1 MLPAALAVAAA
12 LLLAG
17 CGGAGPGSGSADE
30 ERPGPGPVGASPTG
44 PPSAAAPPAAVPS
57 AAAPSAAAPP
67 DSAPSAAAPPA
78 GAERRADGAQL
89 LYRAGGGRSAQNPA
103 FSPDGRSVLLTE
115 FSGGYNKGAAAL
127 GVLPL
132 DGGAPRTV
140 LADPDRAAVNLPGA
154 SWNAAADAFAF
165 ATDRESGHDEIWLMR
180 PGGAPERVTGHADAS
195 GYSEPSFS
203 PDGEWIVFQQSREP
217 EHAAVPGDAAEQQ
230 DSLWKV
236 RRGGGAPVLLVDGRG
251 TGTDNR
257 QPNWSPTGDR
267 IVFQRRSAG
276 REDWSLWTVD
286 PDGGGLRQVT
296 GSPGEHT
303 DPSWSPDGRFLVFS
317 STLGDLPN
325 AQVFVLEAAGGTPVR
340 VTLDDGAYDGAPSWS
355 PDGRWIAFES
365 APGGEAGP
373 AALWRIPAPVR

>member
-1 MLPAALAVAAA
+1 MRTRMLPVALAAAA
-12 LLLAG
+12 LLLTG
-17 CGGAGPGSGSADE
+17 CGGSGPGSGSADQ
-30 ERPGPGPVGASPTG
+30 ERPGPGPTGTSPTG
-44 PPSAAAPPAAVPS
+44 PPPTSTPS
-57 AAAPSAAAPP
+57 TSTPEAEAPS
-67 DSAPSAAAPPA
+67 A
-78 GAERRADGAQL
+78 GAERRADGARL

-103 FSPDGRSVLLTE
+103 FAPDGRSLLLTE
-115 FSGGYNKGAAAL
+115 FSGGYNKGDAAL
-127 GVLPL
+127 GILPL

-140 LADPDRAAVNLPGA
+140 LADPDRAAVNLPGT

-180 PGGAPERVTGHADAS
+180 PGGAPERVTRHADGS

-203 PDGEWIVFQQSREP
+203 PDGEWIVFQQSWEP
-217 EHAAVPGDAAEQQ
+217 EHAAAQGDAAEQ

-236 RRGGGAPVLLVDGRG
+236 RRSGGAPVLLVDGRG

-267 IVFQRRSAG
+267 IVFQRRGAG

-286 PDGGGLRQVT
+286 ADGGRPRQVT
-296 GSPGEHT
+296 GAPGEHT

-317 STLGDLPN
+317 STLGELPH

-340 VTLDDGAYDGAPSWS
+340 VTGDDGAYDGAPSWS

-365 APGGEAGP
+365 APGGESAP
-373 AALWRIPAPVR
+373 AALWRIPAPRLAAASRR